1 MFTRSTRWV
10 NNPAQPNP
18 TNNINRINY
27 RIYWNQPLPNI
38 GKTAPAGLPGLPAGA
53 RFEEVNTGF
62 SSDDEGRGAYGQIVS
77 NTLFFN
83 ERLSIIGGIRQD
95 HSQRNNMAQFGF
107 DATGR
112 MLMGAFDPELKA
124 NREGIRDRTKTK
136 ATTSNIGTVFY
147 ILPWIGVV
155 ANYSENFSG
164 LPTGLGKIDGGGFEQ
179 PRGKGKDFGLNFA
192 LIDNKLYATARY
204 YDSESIGTVIAG
216 NQATQLNRLW
226 TNLGYTD
233 AEHTTLAYRD
243 IQSLKAKGY
252 EFEVT
257 ANPTRNIRMTL
268 NHARPDT
275 RVIESNTGLKDYF
288 ERNLAAFQAGAN
300 AAAGTVIDGRVV
312 QDPTQIALDILSV
325 QNFLNGLTHGS
336 IQNNTLKSTTN
347 VAGTYSF
354 REGMLKG
361 FSIGGGAQFRGKR
374 KQGSVDPQI
383 KYNTTT
389 PTVQQTRDAAF
400 DYLYVPS
407 TTIVTAHMSYDYRF
421 SRKIRARFQLN
432 VANLLDDDS
441 PQWSSYSTINA
452 NGLLN
457 GNPRM
462 QVLGNFAQF
471 DPRKFTVT
479 STFTF

>member
-1 MFTRSTRWV
+1 
-10 NNPAQPNP
+10 
-18 TNNINRINY
+18 
-27 RIYWNQPLPNI
+27 
-38 GKTAPAGLPGLPAGA
+38 
-53 RFEEVNTGF
+53 
-62 SSDDEGRGAYGQIVS
+62 
-77 NTLFFN
+77 
-83 ERLSIIGGIRQD
+83 
-95 HSQRNNMAQFGF
+95 
-107 DATGR
+107 
-112 MLMGAFDPELKA
+112 
-124 NREGIRDRTKTK
+124 
-136 ATTSNIGTVFY
+136 
-147 ILPWIGVV
+147 
-155 ANYSENFSG
+155 
-164 LPTGLGKIDGGGFEQ
+164 
-179 PRGKGKDFGLNFA
+179 
-192 LIDNKLYATARY
+192 
-204 YDSESIGTVIAG
+204 
-216 NQATQLNRLW
+216 
-226 TNLGYTD
+226 
-233 AEHTTLAYRD
+233 
-243 IQSLKAKGY
+243 
-252 EFEVT
+252 
-257 ANPTRNIRMTL
+257 
-268 NHARPDT
+268 
-275 RVIESNTGLKDYF
+275 
-288 ERNLAAFQAGAN
+288 
-300 AAAGTVIDGRVV
+300 
-312 QDPTQIALDILSV
+312 LDILSV

-471 DPRKFTVT
+471 DPRKFTLT